1 MLWEVFIYVAT
12 YVGLFTGVFF
22 FYTFLENKQYLQNPK
37 IKRFY
42 DVSIIIPAYNES
54 MTIARTIKSLLKLDY
69 PKDKLKI
76 IIVDDGSKDNTYE
89 IAKRYLSKNV
99 SVFTKPNS
107 GKARSLNFALEKIDT
122 ELVGCLDADSYADKF
137 SLKKMIGYFDNGN
150 VMAVVPS
157 IKISNAKG
165 VLQQIQKIEYL
176 FAVYLKKV
184 FSYLKSVYIAP
195 GPLSIYRKSF
205 LDKYGGWDEN
215 TLTEDLE
222 LALRIQS
229 KNFLIENSVDAN
241 VYTVG
246 PKNFK
251 QLFNQRMRWYLGL
264 MSNLLKYKSLFGKKY
279 GDLGIFVLPSSFVFI
294 CFSIFAFF
302 YLLRGFFRSF
312 FDWVHNLSVVNFEF
326 LSFVKME
333 LEYLNF
339 NFIYSPFFILTV
351 IAIMFSVVV
360 IYIAKVCSNE
370 KTSMVIPYL
379 LYLFMYWIL
388 FAFFWLMAGIYKLLS
403 FDVKWGETSGSA

>member
-279 GDLGIFVLPSSFVFI
+279 GDLGIFVLPSSFVF
-294 CFSIFAFF
+294 S
-302 YLLRGFFRSF
+302 
-312 FDWVHNLSVVNFEF
+312 
-326 LSFVKME
+326 
-333 LEYLNF
+333 
-339 NFIYSPFFILTV
+339 
-351 IAIMFSVVV
+351 
-360 IYIAKVCSNE
+360 
-370 KTSMVIPYL
+370 
-379 LYLFMYWIL
+379 
-388 FAFFWLMAGIYKLLS
+388 
-403 FDVKWGETSGSA
+403 

>member
-1 MLWEVFIYVAT
+1 
-12 YVGLFTGVFF
+12 
-22 FYTFLENKQYLQNPK
+22 
-37 IKRFY
+37 
-42 DVSIIIPAYNES
+42 
-54 MTIARTIKSLLKLDY
+54 
-69 PKDKLKI
+69 
-76 IIVDDGSKDNTYE
+76 
-89 IAKRYLSKNV
+89 
-99 SVFTKPNS
+99 
-107 GKARSLNFALEKIDT
+107 
-122 ELVGCLDADSYADKF
+122 
-137 SLKKMIGYFDNGN
+137 
-150 VMAVVPS
+150 
-157 IKISNAKG
+157 
-165 VLQQIQKIEYL
+165 
-176 FAVYLKKV
+176 
-184 FSYLKSVYIAP
+184 
-195 GPLSIYRKSF
+195 
-205 LDKYGGWDEN
+205 
-215 TLTEDLE
+215 
-222 LALRIQS
+222 
-229 KNFLIENSVDAN
+229 NFLIENSVDAN

-403 FDVKWGETSGSA
+403 

>member
-1 MLWEVFIYVAT
+1 
-12 YVGLFTGVFF
+12 
-22 FYTFLENKQYLQNPK
+22 
-37 IKRFY
+37 
-42 DVSIIIPAYNES
+42 
-54 MTIARTIKSLLKLDY
+54 
-69 PKDKLKI
+69 
-76 IIVDDGSKDNTYE
+76 
-89 IAKRYLSKNV
+89 
-99 SVFTKPNS
+99 
-107 GKARSLNFALEKIDT
+107 
-122 ELVGCLDADSYADKF
+122 
-137 SLKKMIGYFDNGN
+137 
-150 VMAVVPS
+150 
-157 IKISNAKG
+157 
-165 VLQQIQKIEYL
+165 
-176 FAVYLKKV
+176 
-184 FSYLKSVYIAP
+184 YLKSVYIAP

-351 IAIMFSVVV
+351 IAIMF
-360 IYIAKVCSNE
+360 
-370 KTSMVIPYL
+370 
-379 LYLFMYWIL
+379 
-388 FAFFWLMAGIYKLLS
+388 
-403 FDVKWGETSGSA
+403 